1 MERLGADTFVFM
13 DVEGAEEPM
22 AVRLKDPNRSISAGD
37 KLGIAFDPARAHLV
51 DGDGEALTISAQETS
66 LQSN

>member
-22 AVRLKDPNRSISAGD
+22 AVRLKDPNRRIVAGD
-37 KLGIAFDPARAHLV
+37 RLGIAFDPARAHLF
-51 DGDGEALTISAQETS
+51 DSDGEAINARVQNS
-66 LQSN
+66 LPNPA